1 MSICQTVLCQ
11 DCRTFVQR
19 LTNSQ
24 NIVTLPWLASSVDLA
39 QIEHVWDMLGRNVRY
54 FHDVRLRPQM
64 ITTLRREWVAIP
76 EKDRTIIG
84 PMRHRYTTC
93 MRADD
98 CQYSVTFKNDPYPVL
113 LHFTKSLLN
122 LNAQYS

>member
-1 MSICQTVLCQ
+1 M
-11 DCRTFVQR
+11 
-19 LTNSQ
+19 
-24 NIVTLPWLASSVDLA
+24 
-39 QIEHVWDMLGRNVRY
+39 H
-54 FHDVRLRPQM
+54 FHDVRLRPQMQM

-98 CQYSVTFKNDPYPVL
+98 CHISN
-113 LHFTKSLLN
+113 
-122 LNAQYS
+122 